1 MARKNEIVFFD
12 LERITVRVNDMAMG
26 KGMGLTE
33 FYKSHFVPGGWLR
46 NTTLHSKEWFL
57 KNGYSLDVLENKPM
71 KYGVMQKSP
80 FYRTMNCLQLDVEK
94 FLVSEDVV
102 KAYYPSNKAD
112 EQHFVNV
119 ETYDN
124 EIVSKLDELI
134 MAINKL
140 GNIQMQNMEYLQK
153 INKKMEELTNGRK

>member
-1 MARKNEIVFFD
+1 MARKNEVVFFD

-80 FYRTMNCLQLDVEK
+80 FYRTMNCLQLDVDK

-102 KAYYPSNKAD
+102 KAYYP
-112 EQHFVNV
+112 
-119 ETYDN
+119 
-124 EIVSKLDELI
+124 
-134 MAINKL
+134 
-140 GNIQMQNMEYLQK
+140 
-153 INKKMEELTNGRK
+153 